1 MFVCAIGGILPYN
14 SFTKTVYH
22 DNHQDFFSMRI
33 SLYQNMPKMIVTVM
47 QTRSITS
54 KQIAQFVVLLEH
66 LTRNSGGR
74 TPLPLP
80 GFEFQSGQVY
90 HSFSYIPFS
99 AVKPT
104 HQPPTPPPRNWQLN
118 FWSCQGKEAGWG
130 RRSFKWGGIDSHNG
144 SIPSTWYL
152 NW

>member
-1 MFVCAIGGILPYN
+1 
-14 SFTKTVYH
+14 
-22 DNHQDFFSMRI
+22 
-33 SLYQNMPKMIVTVM
+33 MPKMIVTVM

-104 HQPPTPPPRNWQLN
+104 HQPPTPPHGTDSLTSDPAREKRLVEGEDRLN
-118 FWSCQGKEAGWG
+118 EEELTVIMVRSPAPDISTG
-130 RRSFKWGGIDSHNG
+130 R
-144 SIPSTWYL
+144 
-152 NW
+152 

>member
-1 MFVCAIGGILPYN
+1 MFVCAIGDILPYN

-90 HSFSYIPFS
+90 HSFSYIPFC

-104 HQPPTPPPRNWQLN
+104 PPPGTDSSTPAREKRLVEGEDRLN
-118 FWSCQGKEAGWG
+118 EEELTVITVRPPASDISTG
-130 RRSFKWGGIDSHNG
+130 R
-144 SIPSTWYL
+144 
-152 NW
+152 

>member
-1 MFVCAIGGILPYN
+1 MFVCAIGDILPYN

-90 HSFSYIPFS
+90 HSFSYIPFC

-104 HQPPTPPPRNWQLN
+104 PPPPPPGTDSSTPAREKRLVEGEDRLN
-118 FWSCQGKEAGWG
+118 EEELTVITVRPPASDISTG
-130 RRSFKWGGIDSHNG
+130 R
-144 SIPSTWYL
+144 
-152 NW
+152 

>member
-90 HSFSYIPFS
+90 HSFSYIPFC

-104 HQPPTPPPRNWQLN
+104 PPPTPRNWQLN
-118 FWSCQGKEAGWG
+118 SCQGKETGWG

-144 SIPSTWYL
+144 STPSIWYL